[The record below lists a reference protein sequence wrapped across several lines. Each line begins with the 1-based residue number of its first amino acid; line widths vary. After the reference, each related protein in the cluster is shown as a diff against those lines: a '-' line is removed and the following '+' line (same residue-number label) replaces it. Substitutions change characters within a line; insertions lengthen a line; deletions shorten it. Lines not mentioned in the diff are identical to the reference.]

1 MVPMKMHKPRCGG
14 ATALLVTLPM
24 VALGVEVPAPNTV
37 TAPAVS
43 PPAVTSVPA
52 APAQQAASY
61 SLGLTFGGQLHH
73 GGLKDDVSMDALV
86 KGITDGLNGRT
97 PTQEDKQRVAILLR
111 SAKEAVG
118 AKNKTAAH
126 EFLAKNAKIAG
137 VTTTASGLQYKILAA
152 GDAGSASPK
161 PTDQVTVQYRGRLL
175 NGTEF
180 DSSYSHGQ
188 AASFRVNAVIK
199 GWQEALPMMKPG
211 AKWQLFVPPELAYDV
226 NTPATIP
233 PGSLLVF
240 DIELLKVAAPATL
253 DDPAIRQRIKPAP
266 GAPPP
271 AAAPKS

>member
-1 MVPMKMHKPRCGG
+1 MKTIEHLYGG
-14 ATALLVTLPM
+14 AAALLITLPM
-24 VALGVEVPAPNTV
+24 FARGVEVPAPNAAA
-37 TAPAVS
+37 APAVS
-43 PPAVTSVPA
+43 GVPVV
-52 APAQQAASY
+52 APQQAASY

-73 GGLKDDVSMDALV
+73 GGLKDDVSMDALM

-97 PTQEDKQRVAILLR
+97 PTQEDKQRVAMLLR

-118 AKNKTAAH
+118 AKNKTAAR
-126 EFLAKNAKIAG
+126 EFLAKNAKSAG
-137 VTTTASGLQYKILAA
+137 VTTTASGLQYKILAP
-152 GDAGSASPK
+152 GDAASASPK

-188 AASFRVNAVIK
+188 AASFRVNGVIK

-211 AKWQLFVPPELAYDV
+211 AKWQLYVPPELAYDV

-240 DIELLKVAAPATL
+240 DIELLKVDAPATL
-253 DDPAIRQRIKPAP
+253 NDPAIRQRIKPAE
-266 GAPPP
+266 PP